1 MKSVHKIILV
11 TAISA
16 VFAGCATPRLN
27 AGGEKVRVLAPDE
40 VSSCRQLGKTN
51 ATVLDKVVGINRPIE
66 SMAEELETMGRNSA
80 ANMGGDTIVPLT
92 VVENG
97 SQSFIVYKCI
107 DPQN

>member
-16 VFAGCATPRLN
+16 VFAGCATPRLS

-40 VSSCRQLGKTN
+40 VSSCRQLGKSN
-51 ATVLDKVVGINRPIE
+51 ATVLDKVVGINRPME
-66 SMAEELETMGRNSA
+66 SMEKELETMGRNSA

-92 VVENG
+92 VVEHG